1 MLIRANGPTNLGAN
15 RSNPGLPTGRR
26 RDAAGERGRALGH
39 PVARRIEMALGGRF
53 CPTLTWVERWPDP
66 PLRQK
71 ILDIQWYLAE
81 GAGVEPARPEGL
93 AALAVRCL
101 AARPTLL
108 RDQGLILALS
118 AGLEPARSQIRNP
131 ALFQLSYESMLELR
145 AGLEPALTRFAGAA
159 VTSPVTATIL
169 DPGVGLEPTS
179 RRSERRILPLDDP
192 GVKRMANS
200 E

>member
-71 ILDIQWYLAE
+71 ILFNGIWRRVQ
-81 GAGVEPARPEGL
+81 
-93 AALAVRCL
+93 
-101 AARPTLL
+101 
-108 RDQGLILALS
+108 
-118 AGLEPARSQIRNP
+118 
-131 ALFQLSYESMLELR
+131 ESNL
-145 AGLEPALTRFAGAA
+145 PDPK
-159 VTSPVTATIL
+159 VSP
-169 DPGVGLEPTS
+169 
-179 RRSERRILPLDDP
+179 R
-192 GVKRMANS
+192 
-200 E
+200 